1 MLDVVLTA
9 WNCWAGVR
17 GSGKDQV
24 VLGLCTSAA
33 EEQTLHYAA
42 APAACH
48 HLYFY
53 AQMCTEFLG

>member
-1 MLDVVLTA
+1 MLDVVLIA

-33 EEQTLHYAA
+33 EEQTLHYQLPRQLAIISISMHRCA
-42 APAACH
+42 
-48 HLYFY
+48 LSF
-53 AQMCTEFLG
+53 